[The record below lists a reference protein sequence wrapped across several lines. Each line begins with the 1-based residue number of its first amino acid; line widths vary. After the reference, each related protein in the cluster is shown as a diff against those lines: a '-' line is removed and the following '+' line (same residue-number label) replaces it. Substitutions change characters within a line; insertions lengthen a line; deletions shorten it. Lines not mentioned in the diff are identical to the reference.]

1 MILDL
6 NRDGVIG
13 LVASSHWMEPRRSAT
28 STFDQT
34 MTVLFQ
40 HLDHI
45 ESVARATGHAEGR
58 PSDAAPLGNATP
70 LNLKLSKGRFA

>member
-1 MILDL
+1 MIVDR

-28 STFDQT
+28 STFDRT

-45 ESVARATGHAEGR
+45 ESRARDRAC
-58 PSDAAPLGNATP
+58 
-70 LNLKLSKGRFA
+70 